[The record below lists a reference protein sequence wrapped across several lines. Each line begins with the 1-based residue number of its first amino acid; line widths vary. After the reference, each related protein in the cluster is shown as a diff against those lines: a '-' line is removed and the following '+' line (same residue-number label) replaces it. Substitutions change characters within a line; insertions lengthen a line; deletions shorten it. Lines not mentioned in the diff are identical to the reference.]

1 MHGVVAALRG
11 FDGANGVRPARVWF
25 GRRFDQRLANRSA
38 PAGNTILVADELAG
52 LFHLP
57 IDIGG
62 FVAAPTPPSPPRP
75 PSGDGNV
82 ICLLEDGRETRAP
95 ISSPPATHHIPVLGP
110 TTVRVRHLP

>member
-1 MHGVVAALRG
+1 MHGVVAAFRG
-11 FDGANGVRPARVWF
+11 FDGANGLRPERVWF

-62 FVAAPTPPSPPRP
+62 FWGAPAPPSPPPRP
-75 PSGDGNV
+75 TGDGEFLS
-82 ICLLEDGRETRAP
+82 LLQDGRQTPAT
-95 ISSPPATHHIPVLGP
+95 ISSAPPRHHIPLLGAP
-110 TTVRVRHLP
+110 RVAQTRRY